1 MKRMISIFLTAAL
14 LISLLSTTVFGENIN
29 EITFSLTTPSVGDV
43 INNDTL
49 AAAFSSSVPNEYHVK
64 KIYTGIDVS
73 ELEGLTFD
81 TYQSFV
87 TSKSEN
93 IANGTYTSQEYIA
106 IIAIDSDNL
115 TDATKVTFTGATGGK
130 LFLENSLYVYV
141 TFTPTGNTSAGDTP
155 PGDTSTGSTSTGST
169 STGNTSYTPSNNTH
183 DVYVTY
189 QEGESSATIY
199 SVDIVWESM
208 EFTYTAA
215 SEGTWN
221 PSTHTFIDVEEASW
235 SFANNK
241 ITVTN
246 HSNADVNT
254 SFSYTPAANFSAVS
268 GAFVDVYKNAIHNAT
283 LTLSSAVGSTLDEA
297 PSGTAYLSLTG
308 ELPLSLETQTVCG
321 TVTVTIN

>member
-49 AAAFSSSVPNEYHVK
+49 AAAFSSSVPNEYYVK

-87 TSKSEN
+87 TSKIEN

-141 TFTPTGNTSAGDTP
+141 TFTPTGNTSTGDTP

-169 STGNTSYTPSNNTH
+169 STGNTSYTPSNNSH

-221 PSTHTFIDVEEASW
+221 PSTHTFIGVEGASW

-268 GAFVDVYKNAIHNAT
+268 GAFVDVHKDAITNAT
-283 LTLSSAVGSTLDEA
+283 LTLRSAVGSTLDEA

-308 ELPLSLETQTVCG
+308 ELSSSLATQTICG